1 MPKLLVVVVHLFQ
14 FNFLLKGNSMIEY
27 IPGLAGVPVTQSAI
41 SSIDGEK
48 GILAYR
54 GYCIEDLVK
63 NASFEEVSM
72 LLRDG
77 ELPKKN
83 ALENFKNV
91 LNQRYEVKR
100 NIRHMMWALP
110 SGGHPMD
117 VLQTAI
123 AAMATFY
130 PDAGAK
136 NPNSAFTQSALTKI
150 IANMSTLVAAWAR
163 ISTGYDPISPGK
175 NMSYAEN
182 FLYMSFGEV
191 PEKDIVELFDACLIL
206 HAEHTINA
214 STFSA
219 MVTASTLANPFA
231 SISAAVGTLA
241 GSLHG
246 GANEDVLNML
256 DEIGEAKNARTYI
269 ENRLK
274 NKQVIWGMG
283 HREYRTKD
291 PRAKIL
297 QGMIETYIKKHDVVL
312 SKRFETALEVE
323 RICEELLSSKGVYPN
338 VDFYSGILYSEIFH
352 VPKAHFTPIFAM
364 ARSAGWVAHWHEQVK
379 SNRIFRPTQV
389 YIGSDFRSYPNG

>member
-1 MPKLLVVVVHLFQ
+1 
-14 FNFLLKGNSMIEY
+14 MIEY
-27 IPGLAGVPVTQSAI
+27 IPGLAGVPATESSI
-41 SSIDGEK
+41 SSIDGK
-48 GILAYR
+48 NGILAYR
-54 GYCIEDLVK
+54 GYSIEDLAK
-63 NASFEEVSM
+63 NASFEEVAM

-77 ELPKKN
+77 ELPSEKD
-83 ALENFKNV
+83 LEIFRCV
-91 LNQRYEVKR
+91 LHKRYEVKR
-100 NIRHMMWALP
+100 NIRQMMWALP
-110 SGGHPMD
+110 ASGHPMD

-150 IANMSTLVAAWAR
+150 IANMSTLVAMWAR
-163 ISTGYDPISPGK
+163 ISAGYDPIPPSK
-175 NMSYAEN
+175 NMSYAKN
-182 FLYMSFGEV
+182 FLYMSFGEE
-191 PEKDIVELFDACLIL
+191 PDDDIVQLFDACLIL

-246 GANEDVLNML
+246 GANEDVLKML
-256 DEIGEAKNARTYI
+256 DEIGEAKNARGYI

-283 HREYRTKD
+283 HREYSVKD

-297 QGMIETYIKKHDVVL
+297 QEMIEAYIKKSNITL

-323 RICEELLSSKGVYPN
+323 RVCEELLSSKGVYPN
-338 VDFYSGILYSEIFH
+338 VDFYSGILYSEIFKI
-352 VPKAHFTPIFAM
+352 PKEHFTPIFAM
-364 ARSAGWVAHWHEQVK
+364 ARSAGWTAHWHEQVAH
-379 SNRIFRPTQV
+379 NRIFRPTQV
-389 YIGSDFRSYPNG
+389 YTGSGARDYPKK

>member
-1 MPKLLVVVVHLFQ
+1 
-14 FNFLLKGNSMIEY
+14 MIEY
-27 IPGLAGVPVTQSAI
+27 IPGLAGVPATESSI
-41 SSIDGEK
+41 SSIDGK
-48 GILAYR
+48 NGILAYR
-54 GYCIEDLVK
+54 GYSIEDLAK
-63 NASFEEVSM
+63 NASFEEVAM

-77 ELPKKN
+77 ELPN
-83 ALENFKNV
+83 ETELETFRCV
-91 LNQRYEVKR
+91 LHKRYEVKR
-100 NIRHMMWALP
+100 NIREMMWALP
-110 SGGHPMD
+110 ASGHPMD

-136 NPNSAFTQSALTKI
+136 NPDSAFTQSALTKI
-150 IANMSTLVAAWAR
+150 IANMSTLVAMWAR
-163 ISTGYDPISPGK
+163 ISAGYDPIPPSK
-175 NMSYAEN
+175 NMSYAKN
-182 FLYMSFGEV
+182 FLYMSFGEE
-191 PEKDIVELFDACLIL
+191 PAEDIVQLFDACLIL

-246 GANEDVLNML
+246 GANEDVLKML
-256 DEIGEAKNARTYI
+256 DEIGAAENARGYI

-283 HREYRTKD
+283 HREYSTKD

-297 QGMIETYIKKHDVVL
+297 QEMIESYIKNNNVKL

-323 RICEELLSSKGVYPN
+323 RVCEELLATKGVYPN
-338 VDFYSGILYSEIFH
+338 VDFYSGILYSEIFKI
-352 VPKAHFTPIFAM
+352 PKEHFTPIFAM
-364 ARSAGWVAHWHEQVK
+364 ARSAGWAAHWHEQVGH
-379 SNRIFRPTQV
+379 NRIFRPTQI
-389 YIGSDFRSYPNG
+389 YTGSDFRDYPIK